1 MGDPTPPDHPRMME
15 LLRQLNELIAE
26 AQRLRQH
33 VETAARE
40 KPIWPERRRIP
51 RTPAKRGRESND

>member
-1 MGDPTPPDHPRMME
+1 MME